1 MRSTATYQRPQRWRQ
16 LSQLLFLAWT
26 AWAGIQFGLFVRH
39 FETAGAPPLYLR
51 PPSIEAFL
59 PIGALVSLKHWLA
72 SGSIHPAH
80 PAALVLFLTFVAM
93 SILAKKSFCAW
104 LCPVGTLSDWAWRLG
119 RRLLG
124 RNFQLWRPLDL
135 MLRSLKYLLL
145 LFFVKLILIDMPATA
160 LGGFLDSP
168 YWAIS
173 DVKMLHFFTG
183 PSTTTLVVVGLLVL
197 VSLPLK
203 NAWCRYLCPYGALLG
218 LTSLLSPFKIR
229 RQAADCNGC
238 QRCSKACPA
247 DLPVDQK
254 QLIRSAECTGCLSC
268 LSHCPN
274 GALAMTTPGRRWP
287 PYVFPWTVL
296 GLFALGIASG
306 MLSGHWQTSLN
317 YADYLR
323 LIPLASRLGH

>member
-1 MRSTATYQRPQRWRQ
+1 MPAITTFRRPHRWRQ

-39 FETAGAPPLYLR
+39 FETAGTTPLYLR

-72 SGSIHPAH
+72 SGNIHPVH
-80 PAALVLFLTFVAM
+80 PAALVLFLTFVGM
-93 SILAKKSFCAW
+93 SVLAKKSFCSW
-104 LCPVGTLSDWAWRLG
+104 LCPVGTLSDWAWKAG
-119 RRLLG
+119 RGLLG
-124 RNFQLWRPLDL
+124 RNFLPWKPLDL

-145 LFFVKLILIDMPATA
+145 LFFVKLILIDMPAAA
-160 LGGFLDSP
+160 LGGFLDAP

-183 PSTTTLVVVGLLVL
+183 PSTTTLVVVGALLL
-197 VSLPLK
+197 ASLAIK

-218 LTSLLSPFKIR
+218 LASLLSPFKIR
-229 RQAADCNGC
+229 RQAAACNGC
-238 QRCSKACPA
+238 KRCSRACPA
-247 DLPVDQK
+247 SLPVDQK
-254 QLIRSAECTGCLSC
+254 SVIRSAECTGCLSC
-268 LSHCPN
+268 ISQCRSD
-274 GALAMTTPGRRWP
+274 ALAMTPPGRRWP
-287 PYVFPWTVL
+287 QFAFPLTVL
-296 GLFALGIASG
+296 GLFAIGVLSG
-306 MLSGHWQTSLN
+306 MLSGHWQTNLD